1 MKNFILIMEKVIP
14 NQLNNILW
22 MGNTFRHLN
31 QQQKHVNCTIVTSHQ
46 FLGLSRED
54 KKLLVVSF
62 GNTKTNQYLLTMDK
76 LIQTIQDEINQLM
89 NSKSAQKSDAQLVFH
104 DKSLIGTKIIIQK
117 IVDEYNQSKKT
128 LEQLCLENNISRS
141 TFSIRCQQYGIECS
155 TSQKGTERRYCLQ
168 EKYND
173 IQSGMRFKEYHL
185 KWKVSKYSYYTLKKK
200 LKKDLVD

>member
-1 MKNFILIMEKVIP
+1 
-14 NQLNNILW
+14 
-22 MGNTFRHLN
+22 
-31 QQQKHVNCTIVTSHQ
+31 
-46 FLGLSRED
+46 
-54 KKLLVVSF
+54 
-62 GNTKTNQYLLTMDK
+62 MDK

-155 TSQKGTERRYCLQ
+155 TSQRGTERRYCLQ

-185 KWKVSKYSYYTLKKK
+185 KWKVSKNSYYTLKKK